1 MDVQALNATLAS
13 AGVMCRDMTAL
24 LEADPEQNLEL
35 LGNHLAKTPQ
45 NAFLVS
51 RTAKLEG
58 LFRRQIKL
66 QPHADRADWIL
77 LYRDRG
83 MGVARQDAPE
93 QTRSSALALVFGYD
107 DGGCPLCLAPLP
119 RELGRGPHGLHA
131 ECMRLHCPA
140 CYRVHLS
147 QQRAPRQA
155 VGHSHSE

>member
-83 MGVARQDAPE
+83 MGLARQDAPE
-93 QTRSSALALVFGYD
+93 QTLSSALSLI
-107 DGGCPLCLAPLP
+107 
-119 RELGRGPHGLHA
+119 HI
-131 ECMRLHCPA
+131 
-140 CYRVHLS
+140 
-147 QQRAPRQA
+147 
-155 VGHSHSE
+155 

>member
-1 MDVQALNATLAS
+1 MDVHALNATLAS
-13 AGVMCRDMTAL
+13 VGVVCRDVTAL

-58 LFRRQIKL
+58 LFLRQLKR

-77 LYRDRG
+77 LYRDKG
-83 MGVARQDAPE
+83 TWMARQDAPE
-93 QTRSSALALVFGYD
+93 QTLSSALALVFGYD
-107 DGGCPLCLAPLP
+107 
-119 RELGRGPHGLHA
+119 EPHGL
-131 ECMRLHCPA
+131 CPA
-140 CYRVHLS
+140 CYRIHLS

>member
-1 MDVQALNATLAS
+1 MDVHALNATLAS
-13 AGVMCRDMTAL
+13 VGVVCRDVTAL

-58 LFRRQIKL
+58 LFRRQLKR
-66 QPHADRADWIL
+66 QPHADCADWIL
-77 LYRDRG
+77 LYRDKG
-83 MGVARQDAPE
+83 TWMARQDAPE
-93 QTRSSALALVFGYD
+93 QTLSSALALVFGYD

-119 RELGRGPHGLHA
+119 RGVGRG
-131 ECMRLHCPA
+131 
-140 CYRVHLS
+140 
-147 QQRAPRQA
+147 PRQA